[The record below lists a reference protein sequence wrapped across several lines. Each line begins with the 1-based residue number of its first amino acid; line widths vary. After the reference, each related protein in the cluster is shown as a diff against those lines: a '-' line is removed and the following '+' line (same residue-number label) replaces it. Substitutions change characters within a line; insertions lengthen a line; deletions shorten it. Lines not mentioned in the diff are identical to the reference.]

1 MEYIHKMAVLYE
13 PLKTLGLLSWSLA
26 GFTVV
31 DDIRVEMGGCG
42 LGGMIGGAGGGV
54 REWNADKRE
63 RWGQAARNSSP
74 VGRSS
79 SRVNKVSSLQA
90 RVSADRCWGTV

>member
-1 MEYIHKMAVLYE
+1 MECIHKMTVLYE
-13 PLKTLGLLSWSLA
+13 PLKALDLPSWSLV

-31 DDIRVEMGGCG
+31 DDIRVGMGGCG
-42 LGGMIGGAGGGV
+42 LGGMIGGTGGGV
-54 REWNADKRE
+54 EEWNVDKRE

-90 RVSADRCWGTV
+90 RVSADHCWGTV